1 MTTLL
6 TNGTKV
12 TWLHT
17 GYEGEIK
24 QGMIVTDAIIPEAD
38 DIINK
43 IPELHYANG
52 VFSYEYTDIPSEPV
66 VEETEIK
73 AIVPEKITARQ
84 LKSAMI
90 LAGINLTAVDAII
103 ATLPQPQ
110 LDLAMVNWEYSTSFY
125 RNNSMINQIAGA
137 LKLTHEQVD
146 AIFVNGEKLIND
158 N

>member
-1 MTTLL
+1 MITLL
-6 TNGTKV
+6 TNGTRV

-38 DIINK
+38 DINK

-52 VFSYEYTDIPSEPV
+52 VFSYKYTDIPPEPV

-73 AIVPEKITARQ
+73 AIVPEKITSRQ
-84 LKSAMI
+84 LKSALI
-90 LAGINLTAVDAII
+90 LAGVSLSTIDTII
-103 ATLPQPQ
+103 KTLPQPQ
-110 LDLAMVNWEYSTSFY
+110 RDLAMVDWEYSTNFY

-146 AIFVNGEKLIND
+146 NIFINGEKLVND